1 MRRNLVLF
9 AIMWALVL
17 LLIASCAT
25 KNGRV
30 FFGGGWLGPSVTEVA
45 FNPAT
50 GPYYSG
56 ASVTFSVT
64 ATATN
69 TTPGTLTYSWSVDS
83 VGTVTAGAGTNSI
96 TVTLGADGSKSG
108 SVTVRETLGDGT
120 FMEASK
126 NFTILI
132 EVVPNFAPVIASLS
146 YAAPTITATYSDAD
160 GDDLTVTWA
169 TDMGTVTPVASDNTT
184 ATATFTQPAGEGTAT
199 VTFTVSDGI
208 GEDSDTIE
216 IVFTFDPWEGAAED
230 SVFLIAPATAT
241 AGTPYDVTIYAWPA
255 AAKPLG
261 NLNSVRLLA
270 TQSAATANSITRGG
284 FFDGFDGTFF
294 PPLLIQQPT
303 FMDIGINFGG
313 GTTTSTTR
321 GVLAVVTFTSSS
333 AGNAPFDI
341 MGNDGAQDRTFYSDL
356 SGNNYTFNTIGK
368 DYGSG
373 SVTSERVVAV
383 S

>member
-1 MRRNLVLF
+1 
-9 AIMWALVL
+9 MWALVL
-17 LLIASCAT
+17 LLVASCAT

-30 FFGGGWLGPSVTEVA
+30 FFGGGWLGPTVSDVA
-45 FNPAT
+45 FSPAA

-64 ATATN
+64 ASATN
-69 TTPGTLTYSWSVDS
+69 PSPGTLTYSWSIDDIGTATAG
-83 VGTVTAGAGTNSI
+83 VGTNAI
-96 TVTLGADGSKSG
+96 TVTLGADGTKSG
-108 SVTVRETLGDGT
+108 TITVRETLADST
-120 FMEASK
+120 FKETSK
-126 NFTILI
+126 NFSILI
-132 EVVPNFAPVIASLS
+132 EVVPNFAPVIATLT
-146 YAAPTITATYSDAD
+146 YTAPTLTATYSDAD

-169 TDMGTVTPVASDNTT
+169 ADMGTVTPVASDNTT

-208 GEDSDTIE
+208 ASDSDTIE
-216 IVFTFDPWEGAAED
+216 IVFTFDPWEGAVED
-230 SVFLIAPATAT
+230 SIFLIAPASAT
-241 AGTPYDVTIYAWPA
+241 AGTPYDVSIYAWPA
-255 AAKPLG
+255 PAKPLG

-270 TQSAATANSITRGG
+270 TQSMATANSITRGA

-321 GVLAVVTFTSSS
+321 GVLAIVNFTSG
-333 AGNAPFDI
+333 AGNPPFDI
-341 MGNDGAQDRTFYSDL
+341 MGNDGSQDRTFYSDL
-356 SGNNYTFNTIGK
+356 SGNNYTFLTIGK
-368 DYGSG
+368 DYGG
-373 SVTSERVVAV
+373 GTVTSERIVAV